1 MDQKLGGTPNEGVQQ
16 LEEEEPVVES
26 QAVVEEVQ
34 VQAEPVVVAAAPQ
47 PQAEAQKGLF
57 GKFKRK

>member
-1 MDQKLGGTPNEGVQQ
+1 
-16 LEEEEPVVES
+16 VVES

-47 PQAEAQKGLF
+47 PQAEAKKGLF